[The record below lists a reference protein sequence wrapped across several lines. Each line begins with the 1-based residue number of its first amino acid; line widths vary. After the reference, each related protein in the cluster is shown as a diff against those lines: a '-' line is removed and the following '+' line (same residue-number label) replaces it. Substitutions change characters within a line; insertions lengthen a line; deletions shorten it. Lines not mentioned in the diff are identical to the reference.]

1 MSDVSRNQFVKA
13 RPLTGPPP
21 PKDNELYGDILVIP
35 PIRQM
40 KELGDPPPV
49 YTRFIQV
56 QESYEDYGQLIL

>member
-1 MSDVSRNQFVKA
+1 MVKA

-56 QESYEDYGQLIL
+56 QEMQEQGGLWSADYII

>member
-1 MSDVSRNQFVKA
+1 MSNVSRNQIVKA
-13 RPLTGPPP
+13 SPLTGPPP
-21 PKDNELYGDILVIP
+21 PKENELYGDILVIP

-56 QESYEDYGQLIL
+56 QETQELEELY